1 MRVTT
6 WAEYGLIV
14 SVGLARRVG
23 QGPIAAREIAE
34 QERLPADYVEQILLR
49 LRRAGLVQSVRGVKG
64 GYLLARDAT
73 AITAKDVI
81 QACEGATFEVNCDVR
96 PVDGR
101 CGPDRPCSVRPLWRL
116 LARRIDEVLESVNV
130 ADLLSDES
138 EVQLTGAATVSV

>member
-14 SVGLARRVG
+14 SVHLARRVG

-49 LRRAGLVQSVRGVKG
+49 LRRAGLIASVRGVKG

-73 AITAKDVI
+73 AITSKDVI
-81 QACEGATFEVNCDVR
+81 QACEGATFEINCDVR

-101 CGPDRPCSVRPLWRL
+101 CAPDRSCGVRPLWHL
-116 LARRIDEVLESVNV
+116 LARRIDEVLDSVTV
-130 ADLLSDES
+130 ADLLQDEPTFEHS
-138 EVQLTGAATVSV
+138 AAASA